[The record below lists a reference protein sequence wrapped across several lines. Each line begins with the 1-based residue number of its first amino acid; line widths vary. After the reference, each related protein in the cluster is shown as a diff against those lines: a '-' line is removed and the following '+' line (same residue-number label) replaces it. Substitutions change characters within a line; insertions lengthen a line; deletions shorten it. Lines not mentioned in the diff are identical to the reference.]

1 MTELYSKMAQDTKA
15 RLAEAE
21 RVGYGFRLDVEDI
34 CEDIKNQTNGQNEG
48 EIEATA

>member
-21 RVGYGFRLDVEDI
+21 RVGYGFRLMSRTSARTQKPNK
-34 CEDIKNQTNGQNEG
+34 CQNEG